1 MPRVSPQQMHKK
13 ITEMAQASNST
24 KIALGEYLLSMK
36 EGGKFREVAGEGSTW
51 GEYLAS
57 PEVKIPYASAH
68 RYITIAEKYI
78 VELGLSYEDLYGLD
92 TWALYYCAKVVTKE
106 NQEEWLENIRTLSR
120 SDIQQ
125 LVKYQ
130 GKDQM
135 VCKHGN
141 LNKMPSKWKC
151 EDCGIIT
158 NVDPNETKL

>member
-1 MPRVSPQQMHKK
+1 MNKDNPQDLHKK
-13 ITEMAQASNST
+13 ITEIAQASNST
-24 KIALGEYLLSMK
+24 KIALGEYLLGMRK
-36 EGGKFREVAGEGSTW
+36 GNKYREVWGEDTTW

-78 VELGLSYEDLYGLD
+78 VELGLTYDDLYGLD
-92 TWALYYCAKVVTKE
+92 TWALYYCAKVVNKT
-106 NQEEWLENIRTLSR
+106 NHEEWLSNIRSLSR

-135 VCKHGN
+135 ECKHEH
-141 LNKMPSKWKC
+141 LEKMPSKWKC
-151 EDCGIIT
+151 PDCGVIT
-158 NVDPNETKL
+158 NKDPNETNI